1 VLDRVLVVAEN
12 AYFRL
17 FMVGLVFL
25 GLQTTILNELR
36 PFDVCLQSMLLL
48 SVAAGLAKGSEIGA
62 IVGFMMGL
70 MYDMELTTPLGVTA
84 VVFAAAG
91 YLAGI
96 ADVFVHESTW
106 WSRTLIGT
114 AASMAGMVMM
124 PVALSM
130 VGVEGALTSRVYV
143 IVIVVGVFN
152 AVLSEVAV
160 KICRW
165 AFGTVIPAGA
175 PV

>member
-1 VLDRVLVVAEN
+1 MLERAIIVAEN
-12 AYFRL
+12 AYFRMFL
-17 FMVGLVFL
+17 VGLPFL
-25 GLQTTILNELR
+25 GLQTTVLNELR

-48 SVAAGLAKGSEIGA
+48 SVAAGLTKGSETGA

-84 VVFAAAG
+84 VVFATTG

-96 ADVFVHESTW
+96 ADTFVHESTW

-114 AASMAGMVMM
+114 VASMGAMVMM

-130 VGVEGALTSRVYV
+130 VGVEGALTSKVLV
-143 IVIVVGVFN
+143 IVLVVGAVN
-152 AVLSEVAV
+152 ALFSEAAV
-160 KICRW
+160 RICRW
-165 AFGTVIPAGA
+165 AFGAGVQPGIA
-175 PV
+175 A